1 MEMMMRIK
9 TKVLCMTTPD
19 ICDNSMLILRHIK
32 FIVYKE
38 ILTRKKYILQ
48 DSQKGKHDDLKELY
62 NFDNVVA
69 LRLIMKL

>member
-1 MEMMMRIK
+1 MRIK

-48 DSQKGKHDDLKELY
+48 DSQKGKHDDLKELS